1 MCMGGGST
9 GTDAGGYWGG
19 EYYVSLDLNCM
30 NGRQTRRPNNQ
41 SSLALC
47 GVVSAPRQSRESLV
61 AVHLHLA
68 LYALPS
74 TLTAAA
80 GGDDGADDDG
90 ASGLQGFKSLL
101 AHLRPANA
109 TCFDLGAQAPG
120 PVPSSDGSKG
130 SKGSVACS
138 DWSGCGPS
146 TAWDYQACTAVR
158 SLLHL

>member
-47 GVVSAPRQSRESLV
+47 GVVSAPRQSRESLA
-61 AVHLHLA
+61 AVHLRLA

-80 GGDDGADDDG
+80 GGDDGDDDG
-90 ASGLQGFKSLL
+90 G
-101 AHLRPANA
+101 
-109 TCFDLGAQAPG
+109 
-120 PVPSSDGSKG
+120 DGECKLP
-130 SKGSVACS
+130 
-138 DWSGCGPS
+138 D
-146 TAWDYQACTAVR
+146 DYA
-158 SLLHL
+158 